1 MSDYSILASSGLAIP
16 HAGTYEMGTVH
27 SFIFFIAQ
35 HLVVGRVRGRFSS
48 SAATLVVPEDP
59 TETRVDVVI
68 YTASIDT
75 QNDQRDEDL
84 RSPEMLNVNAFPSMI
99 YHGAGVTPRARWRL
113 ACRR

>member
-1 MSDYSILASSGLAIP
+1 
-16 HAGTYEMGTVH
+16 MGTVH

-35 HLVVGRVRGRFSS
+35 HLVVGRVRGRRSFQ
-48 SAATLVVPEDP
+48 ATLVVPEDP

-84 RSPEMLNVNAFPSMI
+84 RSPEMLNVNAFPSMT
-99 YHGAGVTPRARWRL
+99 HGAGVTPRARWRL